1 MLCIPFLAAV
11 GVVGYNQCIDDRER
25 FLERDAPQ
33 LAVCEPGLSV
43 EAEWYVAAEPVARAP
58 RRKRKKKQR
67 IPESFA
73 LAPPTDIDIEVEPRE
88 PEGPYLR
95 VDGEGALG
103 ELQIENIRM
112 PVESSY
118 TRSDIEVAEVS
129 ADIDIEEVEFEE
141 LSAESTWYGDGYHS
155 QDRLLN
161 VMLSQPMH
169 PGRAQMLILHRSTAP
184 FATAPVRD
192 LLGLD
197 AGVKI
202 GLGLRLGLLDGLDIG
217 ILRVNGVAEPFDVY
231 EYDLRLQAVRLEG
244 LSAGI
249 RLGLTTFAQTDS
261 IASAWF
267 ASIGIERRFLER
279 LLVVVN
285 STYHANTTSV
295 DKSSDAIDAS
305 CNIGGGLELRLSDSV
320 ALSGDILHTLVGFR
334 REYPVWSAGVKFYSH
349 RHTFSLVLTNTPYTS
364 ADGLLSN
371 SEVAFIDLLVGFN
384 VTREFSLWED

>member
-1 MLCIPFLAAV
+1 MLCIPFLAAF

-25 FLERDAPQ
+25 FLGRDAPQ

-43 EAEWYVAAEPVARAP
+43 EAEWYIASEPVARATK
-58 RRKRKKKQR
+58 RKRKKKR
-67 IPESFA
+67 VPESFQ
-73 LAPPTDIDIEVEPRE
+73 LAPPTDIDIEVPSRE
-88 PEGPYLR
+88 PVEGPYLR
-95 VDGEGALG
+95 VDGESELG

-112 PVESSY
+112 PVDSSY
-118 TRSDIEVAEVS
+118 SRSDIEVAEVS
-129 ADIDIEEVEFEE
+129 ADIEEIEFAEVSE
-141 LSAESTWYGDGYHS
+141 ESTWYGDGYHS
-155 QDRLLN
+155 HDRLLN

-169 PGRAQMLILHRSTAP
+169 PGRAQMLILHRATAP
-184 FATAPVRD
+184 FASAPVRD

-202 GLGLRLGLLDGLDIG
+202 GLGLRLGLLDGLDVG
-217 ILRVNGVAEPFDVY
+217 ILRVNGVSEPFDVY

-279 LLVVVN
+279 LLVAVN
-285 STYHANTTSV
+285 STYHANTTAA
-295 DKSSDAIDAS
+295 DKSSEEIDAS
-305 CNIGGGLELRLSDSV
+305 CNIGGGLELRLSDSI

-384 VTREFSLWED
+384 VTREFSLWAED